1 MLGLALVVAFFA
13 SAIFAHVF
21 ATHAPL
27 AMDIPNRLSG
37 PTAEHWAGT
46 DQLGRDTYTRVLY
59 GGRVALQVAAVGV
72 SVSLAAGLLLG
83 MLAGFGPQ
91 WLDNLLLLLFDSIR
105 SFPTVVL
112 ALAAVAL
119 LGPSLELV
127 LTIVIVTSI
136 PGYARLTRTSTLALK
151 NTEFILA
158 ERSLGAGTWRI
169 LSRHVLPNVIG
180 PLLILAAMD
189 VPVVVTIEAGLSFLG
204 LGVQPPTASWGT
216 ILNEGYLIIRDTPWM
231 VVAGGIPLV
240 LTTLGFTFL
249 GEALRDVF
257 DPRLRKGGGPVPVK
271 WPCPCIAAAEA
282 VRLSLH
288 AVVPAC
294 KIVSRGHPQVQLWA
308 GPDSRRR
315 SSSDASAAASSSPV
329 RLDDPA

>member
-1 MLGLALVVAFFA
+1 MNSLTEHEYAAGPEPGRSVSREKLVLFLCNPTGMLGLALVIMFFA

-21 ATHAPL
+21 ATHDPF

-59 GGRVALQVAAVGV
+59 GGRVALQVAAIGV
-72 SVSLAAGLLLG
+72 SVSLAVGLLLG

-127 LTIVIVTSI
+127 LAIVIVTSI

-169 LSRHVLPNVIG
+169 LIRHILPNVIG

-257 DPRLRKGGGPVPVK
+257 DPRLRKG
-271 WPCPCIAAAEA
+271 
-282 VRLSLH
+282 R
-288 AVVPAC
+288 
-294 KIVSRGHPQVQLWA
+294 
-308 GPDSRRR
+308 
-315 SSSDASAAASSSPV
+315 
-329 RLDDPA
+329 